1 LARTHRAARSRP
13 ALTIGRVQPRHTV
26 QDDVARPSRPDLAYC
41 RDAAGR
47 EAVCDR
53 APTRAWRW
61 LGDFADV
68 VPAGS
73 LAPRVLL
80 PGLIDEPRLS
90 SREIGVPLFHR
101 ALCERRRA
109 PDSRTSP

>member
-26 QDDVARPSRPDLAYC
+26 QDDVARASTPDSSYC
-41 RDAAGR
+41 REAASR
-47 EAVCDR
+47 EALR
-53 APTRAWRW
+53 QGALTRAWRW

-73 LAPRVLL
+73 LAPRVRL
-80 PGLIDEPRLS
+80 PGLIDEPRLRTTVS
-90 SREIGVPLFHR
+90 L
-101 ALCERRRA
+101 
-109 PDSRTSP
+109 TSP

>member
-26 QDDVARPSRPDLAYC
+26 QDDVARPSRPDRAYC

-47 EAVCDR
+47 EVVRDR
-53 APTRAWRW
+53 VLTRAWRW
-61 LGDFADV
+61 LGDCADV
-68 VPAGS
+68 VPADS

-80 PGLIDEPRLS
+80 PGLIDEPRLRTTVS
-90 SREIGVPLFHR
+90 L
-101 ALCERRRA
+101 
-109 PDSRTSP
+109 TSP